1 MVRRLFFVLLISSVF
16 LLLGCEGPAGP
27 VGPQGPQGPQ
37 VEQGKPGSQDP
48 ESQPFSTLST
58 NLVEELVVPNKADC
72 LREASQSSYV
82 DAIRLRTIEAADP
95 DRLTDEERSAWNQFF
110 MNTNSEL
117 RSSCIAYWSEAV
129 TVENADKRNA
139 LVGDRP
145 NECLESVEQHIQAQ
159 NSYELAGNRGAWVD
173 AYTLLRRPYLS
184 LTVAERS
191 ILRESLHDSWD
202 CRRYYPQLF
211 SGRWIPLMDVTS
223 GITTGTSAPT
233 ATPTVTL
240 AVPTLTIA
248 TPPSTR

>member
-48 ESQPFSTLST
+48 ESQPVSPPAT
-58 NLVEELVVPNKADC
+58 NLVEELVVLNKADC

-145 NECLESVEQHIQAQ
+145 NDEDLSESSV
-159 NSYELAGNRGAWVD
+159 LDGNRQEIDWYGYWRRAQGWAEEQLGPQEYRELRKADEEEASKDRLD
-173 AYTLLRRPYLS
+173 AYFFGK
-184 LTVAERS
+184 
-191 ILRESLHDSWD
+191 SWRD
-202 CRRYYPQLF
+202 VLQTAHKRLVNVDRAWLDKSRGSDIEAVLNYPA
-211 SGRWIPLMDVTS
+211 SSD
-223 GITTGTSAPT
+223 
-233 ATPTVTL
+233 
-240 AVPTLTIA
+240 
-248 TPPSTR
+248 